1 MTGLSSSNMSS
12 TRAPSSQPRTDARP
26 AARQQPNEQD
36 VRAMGEAFASA
47 RRQPPNGQGG
57 LQQGKAG
64 KLAGQLAKGEA
75 QARDG
80 AQPSIGDRGAF
91 AESMRNEQDNGS
103 PSGQGFGLS
112 GQAGAP
118 VPVPAPQVPAPH
130 VDPSAFAQLMSQLW
144 LREREKGVKEVRV
157 EFGRSTW
164 PATGATLV
172 RNTDGVLDIALQV
185 DPTATDYGSELSS
198 LRERFADRGLAIG
211 TLTVDA

>member
-1 MTGLSSSNMSS
+1 MSS
-12 TRAPSSQPRTDARP
+12 ARAPSSTPRLDARP

-36 VRAMGEAFASA
+36 VRAMGEAFAAA
-47 RRQPPNGQGG
+47 RRQPQGG

-91 AESMRNEQDNGS
+91 ADAMRNEHDNGARS
-103 PSGQGFGLS
+103 DQGFGLP
-112 GQAGAP
+112 GQAGAA

-144 LREREKGVKEVRV
+144 LREREKGAKEVRV

-185 DPTATDYGSELSS
+185 DPTATDYGKDLSS